1 MHRHILAVVVTAAL
15 FATAGCKEEAKAECG
30 DNKKHSSEE
39 CDGTALAGMTCQS
52 FGFLGGSLGCNP
64 DCLGFDLRFCTGG
77 CGNNTAEGFSQGLDH
92 EEPCDGTDLRGQNC
106 TIDGFE
112 LGAVA
117 CLEDCSGFDT
127 SACYD
132 PTCGDGTIEGHED
145 CEPDVAF
152 ADDCIDLGFN
162 EGDIA
167 CTSTDCTYDT
177 SGCITWVCGN
187 GVLEG
192 LEQCDG
198 TIMRDDETC
207 VSLGH
212 DEGELACFG
221 TDAVEPDIPCRFD
234 ESPCIDYVC
243 GNDVVEGTEDCEPG
257 VTFTEVCTDVGFLSG
272 DLACTAVG
280 ETAECQWDM
289 SSCVGGCGNDI
300 IEGISDGLTADEVC
314 DGTALGGETCE
325 GLGYS
330 GGDLACQPTCDAY
343 DETGCIA

>member
-1 MHRHILAVVVTAAL
+1 MHRHCIAVVMAAAL
-15 FATAGCKEEAKAECG
+15 IVAAGCKEDTKAECG
-30 DNKKHSSEE
+30 DGKQQGEE
-39 CDGTALAGMTCQS
+39 QCDGTDFGGETCQTR
-52 FGFLGGSLGCNP
+52 GFLGGQLTCDPVTCTIGQTLCN
-64 DCLGFDLRFCTGG
+64 GG
-77 CGNNTAEGFSQGLDH
+77 CGNDKAEGTAQGLPA
-92 EEPCDGTDLRGQNC
+92 EEPCDGADLRGQNC

-112 LGAVA
+112 LGTVT
-117 CLEDCSGFDT
+117 CLEDCSGFD
-127 SACYD
+127 SSGCYD

-145 CEPDVAF
+145 CDPDVAF
-152 ADDCIDLGFN
+152 AEDCIDLGFN

-167 CTSTDCTYDT
+167 CSSTDCTWDT

-207 VSLGH
+207 ASLGH

-234 ESPCIDYVC
+234 EGPCIDYVC

-257 VTFTEVCTDVGFLSG
+257 VTFTEVCTDVGFASG

-280 ETAECQWDM
+280 ETEECQWDM
-289 SSCVGGCGNDI
+289 SACVDGCGNDV
-300 IEGISDGLTADEVC
+300 IEGSEVC
-314 DGTALGGETCE
+314 DGTDLDDQTCE
-325 GLGYS
+325 GLGYT